1 MLGGAARLDVLLRFL
16 PQGRRFCREPNRLF
30 AGCLEHLLPLLA
42 ALRRPE
48 GHSSVWGRSSHSE
61 EDLENLENLENSHL
75 FPHISGGF
83 ACLSGLYIARSVL
96 ASIRVRRPTWAWRRR
111 SARLVGGGSFRRF
124 PSRRNLETIPSAG
137 SLVPPS
143 RKV

>member
-1 MLGGAARLDVLLRFL
+1 MLGGAARLDVLLGFL
-16 PQGRRFCREPNRLF
+16 HQRRRFCREQKRLF

-42 ALRRPE
+42 DLRRPK
-48 GHSSVWGRSSHSE
+48 GHSSVWGRSPHSE

-83 ACLSGLYIARSVL
+83 ACLSGLYIARFVL
-96 ASIRVRRPTWAWRRR
+96 ASIRVTRPTWAWQRGAAGWW
-111 SARLVGGGSFRRF
+111 ARL
-124 PSRRNLETIPSAG
+124 PSRRNLETISSAG
-137 SLVPPS
+137 SLAPHR